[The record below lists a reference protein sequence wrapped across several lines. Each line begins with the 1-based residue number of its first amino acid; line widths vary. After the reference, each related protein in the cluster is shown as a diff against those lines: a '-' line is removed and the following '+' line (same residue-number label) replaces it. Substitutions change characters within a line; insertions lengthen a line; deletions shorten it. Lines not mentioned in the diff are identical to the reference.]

1 MWMNL
6 GKLQGASSQG
16 RKEQREI
23 CKKKNFFLLPFFV
36 WPNNQIDVR
45 QVNRRKTNLISYVW
59 ESKGMKLS
67 YSQQLR
73 LICHS
78 ELKEGA
84 GESGAS
90 NGRKIHPRDIGRT
103 NIW

>member
-1 MWMNL
+1 M
-6 GKLQGASSQG
+6 
-16 RKEQREI
+16 
-23 CKKKNFFLLPFFV
+23 FFV

-59 ESKGMKLS
+59 ESRDMKLS

-78 ELKEGA
+78 ELREGA

-90 NGRKIHPRDIGRT
+90 KGREIHPRDIGRT
-103 NIW
+103 NIWYTNSCYAMQICPSAVSLILALFLV